1 MTDPSPYYQ
10 PVDPKDLDAVDPAT
24 REVDGKTEV
33 DPDAD
38 PALIDSA
45 DADRLAAG
53 DEDEQ

>member
-10 PVDPKDLDAVDPAT
+10 PVDPNDLDAVDPAT